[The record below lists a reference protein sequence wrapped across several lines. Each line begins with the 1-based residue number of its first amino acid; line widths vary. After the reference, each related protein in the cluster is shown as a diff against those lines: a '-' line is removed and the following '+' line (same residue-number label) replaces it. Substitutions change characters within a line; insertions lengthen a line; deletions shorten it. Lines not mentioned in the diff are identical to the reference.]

1 MNAFPTKILL
11 ATDGS
16 ADALSAAAAADV
28 SRGTGSELH
37 IVHVLPPFPRHASTG
52 VTPETHS
59 YVRDKSYEVA
69 HRLLAEQ
76 AGRIENL
83 GGTVTETHE
92 RRGRPADEILDLA
105 QGIGPRLILMGSR
118 GLGPVKRLLLGSVAE
133 GVAHHASCP
142 VLVTRGGREAWP
154 PERVVIGDE
163 GSEAARGLENLRLAS
178 ASSSGRRACSCRS
191 TRRYQRWTSKDAS

>member
-16 ADALSAAAAADV
+16 ADALSAAAADV

-69 HRLLAEQ
+69 HQLLAEQ
-76 AGRIENL
+76 AGRIDDL

-105 QGIGPRLILMGSR
+105 QGIGPGLILMGSR

-133 GVAHHASCP
+133 GVVHHASCP

-154 PERVVIGDE
+154 PERVVIGDD